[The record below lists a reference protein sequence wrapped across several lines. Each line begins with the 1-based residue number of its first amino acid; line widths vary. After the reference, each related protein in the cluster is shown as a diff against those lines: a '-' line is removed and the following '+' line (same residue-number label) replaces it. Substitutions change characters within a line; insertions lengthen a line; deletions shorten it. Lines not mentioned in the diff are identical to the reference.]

1 MAARAWQA
9 LFHIN
14 PWRER
19 DPELLDEALVGGL
32 LLNELLHNS
41 RGLVDKPMTVQFV
54 TTLQPVQPYRL
65 DGAKTAAELA
75 EVLRRDLAERRAEVV
90 PSDVVLAADRTG
102 RIDGGEPAA

>member
-1 MAARAWQA
+1 
-9 LFHIN
+9 
-14 PWRER
+14 
-19 DPELLDEALVGGL
+19 
-32 LLNELLHNS
+32 
-41 RGLVDKPMTVQFV
+41 MTVQFV